1 MQRVCRLL
9 VSVIAA
15 STLWTAAAQADDK
28 LRVGTPEPTAFV
40 FSPVNVGIESGIFKK
55 QGLEVERFD
64 FAGGAKLHQAMVA
77 GALDVVI
84 GTGSDIL
91 FLMHG
96 ARERAVA
103 AYANDLNSL
112 SLVVRADDASI
123 KSIVDIKGKTV
134 GTTTAGSFTTWIS
147 KTIAK
152 NHGWGPDGI
161 QHAYLGQ
168 MSSLIAGLMS
178 KNVDAIVGTTAAA
191 LVLESQ
197 GRARILVNAGDE
209 IKDFIAD
216 MVYASEPMMK
226 DRPDAL
232 RRFLRAWFDTLRYM
246 KENKAETIRITQK
259 ATKLP
264 DDVAAKIYDVE
275 MPTFFMDGHFNRKN
289 LAAVKQ
295 ALIDTGV
302 IDAAPPDDQIID
314 EKFLP

>member
-1 MQRVCRLL
+1 MLKWL
-9 VSVIAA
+9 ALAA
-15 STLWTAAAQADDK
+15 FGLAFIGADANADDK

-40 FSPVNVGIESGIFKK
+40 FAPVNVATETGIFKK
-55 QGLEVERFD
+55 HGIEAERFD

-91 FLMHG
+91 FLMQG

-112 SLVVRADDASI
+112 SLVVRADDDRF
-123 KSIVDIKGKTV
+123 KKVDDLKGKTI

-152 NHGWGPDGI
+152 NHSWGPDGI

-168 MSSLIAGLMS
+168 MSSMVAGLMA
-178 KNVDAIVGTTAAA
+178 KNVDAIVGTTAAS
-191 LVLESQ
+191 LVLEQQ
-197 GRARILVNAGDE
+197 GRARILVKAGDE
-209 IKDFIAD
+209 IQEFIAD

-226 DRPDAL
+226 ERPDEL
-232 RRFLRAWFDTLRYM
+232 RRFLRAWFETLQYM
-246 KENKAETIRITQK
+246 KTNKAETIRITQK

-264 DDVAAKIYDVE
+264 DDIAEKIYDSE
-275 MPTFFMDGHFNRKN
+275 ISTFFTDGHFDRKK
-289 LAAVKQ
+289 LQAVKQ
-295 ALIDTGV
+295 ALLDTGV
-302 IDAAPPDDQIID
+302 IDKVVPDDQIID
-314 EKFLP
+314 ESFLPR

>member
-1 MQRVCRLL
+1 MFKWLAVAVVAFSFF
-9 VSVIAA
+9 VSQSQAA
-15 STLWTAAAQADDK
+15 EK

-40 FSPVNVGIESGIFKK
+40 FAPINVAIESGILKK
-55 QGLEVERFD
+55 HGLEAERFD

-77 GALDVVI
+77 GSLDLII

-91 FLMHG
+91 FLAKG

-112 SLVVRADDASI
+112 SLIVRGDDDRI
-123 KSIVDIKGKTV
+123 KTVDDLKGKTI

-152 NHGWGPDGI
+152 NHGWGPDGF
-161 QHAYLGQ
+161 QPAYLGQ
-168 MSSLIAGLMS
+168 MSSLIAGLTS
-178 KNVDAIVGTTAAA
+178 KNVDAIVGTTSQA

-197 GRARILVNAGDE
+197 GRARVLVKAGDE

-226 DRPDAL
+226 ERAGEL
-232 RRFLRAWFDTLRYM
+232 RRFLRAWFETIAYM
-246 KENKAETIRITQK
+246 KAHKAETVRITQK

-264 DDVAAKIYDVE
+264 DDMAAKVYDIE
-275 MPTFFMDGHFNRKN
+275 MPTFFTDGHFDRGK
-289 LAAVKQ
+289 LQAVKQ
-295 ALIDTGV
+295 ALLDTGV
-302 IDAAPPDDQIID
+302 LDKSPPDDQIID
-314 EKFLP
+314 ESFLP